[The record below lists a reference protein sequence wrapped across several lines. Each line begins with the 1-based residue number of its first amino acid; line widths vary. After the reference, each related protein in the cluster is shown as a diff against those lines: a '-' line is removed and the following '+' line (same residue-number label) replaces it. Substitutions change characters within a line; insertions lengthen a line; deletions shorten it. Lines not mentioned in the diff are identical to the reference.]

1 MAMAESSELAQRLQ
15 RTLGDGFRVERELG
29 GGGMSRVFLVEDIQ
43 LDRRIVVKVLPPEL
57 GASLSVERFRR
68 EIQLAAKL
76 QHPHVV
82 PLLTAGANEGLL
94 YFAMP
99 YIEGESLRARLAREH
114 ELPIQDSVRILRDV
128 TDALAYAHAH
138 GVVHRDIKPD
148 NVLVSGHHALVTD
161 FGVSK
166 ALANSAGA
174 SSITSVGIAL
184 GTPAYMSPEQAAAD
198 PAADHRADIYA
209 VGVLGYELLTGRTPF
224 GGLPPQ
230 QQLAAHVTTPTP
242 HISQHRASLPP
253 ALAGVIMRC
262 LEKKAADRWQTA
274 DELVEQFEALAT
286 PSGGLTPAG
295 SPPHQRARLT
305 SLRVGVAA
313 AVVVVVGATSW
324 LVWRRPSGYVVASTT
339 QVTNTPGLEL
349 DATISPDGKL
359 VAFAMG
365 SVGHSRI
372 YVKQIA
378 GGSARALA
386 ESAAEPQRMPRWS
399 PDGQQISFDVRQA
412 LYTSPALGGTPR
424 QLMDASEYEFA
435 SPTLSP
441 DGERIAYARE
451 DGIYVRPVNG
461 GDAVK
466 IAAATWPNWPVW
478 SPDGHRVAF
487 VENNPWF
494 LSSGAMLG
502 NIAPSTIYVADVSAR
517 KAVAVTERVHLNTS
531 PAWAGDGRA
540 LLYVSSRGGSRD
552 IYRQGLTRRGEAQG
566 APIRLTTGANAHTV
580 SVSADGS
587 RLAYTALTTHSNIWW
602 APITPN
608 GTTPFS
614 SAKPLT
620 NENQTVEALAVSPDG
635 KWLAYDSNREGP
647 QHIYKIPVN
656 GGEPIQLTRD
666 TADDFSPAWSGD
678 GRFIAYHSWH
688 TGNRD
693 VFVVSADGT
702 DPHDI
707 TRAPGHEM
715 GPIVS
720 RDSRKILF
728 ISDHT
733 GRWEM
738 YSMERQSNGAWS
750 APRQLTHNFGYRG
763 RWSPDGS
770 SLLYLSLIDSTF
782 HVANADGSGDRLFF
796 DGRAMGLTPEVG
808 QYDPTGQMV
817 YIRAVDRQG
826 RYAFY
831 AMPTRGGTPHLVLQF
846 DDPSHQPRRSEFD
859 TDGRRIFFTIASDES
874 DVWVMELMR
883 R

>member
-1 MAMAESSELAQRLQ
+1 M
-15 RTLGDGFRVERELG
+15 LGDAFRVERELG

-43 LDRRIVVKVLPPEL
+43 LERRIVVKVLPPEL

-82 PLLTAGANEGLL
+82 PLLTAGASDGLL

-99 YIEGESLRARLAREH
+99 FIEGESLRARLGREH
-114 ELPIQDSVRILRDV
+114 ELPIQDAVRILRDV
-128 TDALAYAHAH
+128 TDALAYAHSR
-138 GVVHRDIKPD
+138 GIVHRDIKPD

-166 ALANSAGA
+166 ALANSAGD

-198 PAADHRADIYA
+198 PAVDHRADIYS

-224 GGLPPQ
+224 GGLPPL
-230 QQLAAHVTTPTP
+230 QQLAAHVATPAA
-242 HISQHRASLPP
+242 HITQHRDTLPP
-253 ALAGVIMRC
+253 ALAAVIMRC

-274 DELVEQFEALAT
+274 DDLLGQLEALAT

-295 SPPHQRARLT
+295 LPPHQRARAISWRL
-305 SLRVGVAA
+305 AA
-313 AVVVVVGATSW
+313 IAATVVVGVISW
-324 LVWRRPSGYVVASTT
+324 LMWRRPIGYVVASTT

-349 DATISPDGKL
+349 DASISPDGKL
-359 VAFAMG
+359 VAYASG
-365 SVGHSRI
+365 PVGHSRI
-372 YVKQIA
+372 FVKQIS
-378 GGSARALA
+378 GGSARPLA
-386 ESAAEPQRMPRWS
+386 ESTPEPQRMPRWS
-399 PDGQQISFDVRQA
+399 PDGQQISFDVRQT
-412 LYTSPALGGTPR
+412 LYTSPALGGTAR
-424 QLMDASEYEFA
+424 QLMDASGYEFA

-441 DGERIAYARE
+441 DGSQVAFARE

-466 IAAATWPNWPVW
+466 IAAANWANLPVW
-478 SPDGHRVAF
+478 SPDGRRVAF

-502 NIAPSTIYVADVSAR
+502 NIAPSTIYVADVGAR
-517 KAVAVTERVHLNTS
+517 TAVAVTERAHLNAS
-531 PAWAGDGRA
+531 PAWTGDGRA
-540 LLYVSSRGGSRD
+540 LLYVSSLGGSRD
-552 IYRQGLTRRGEAQG
+552 IYRQALKRGGEAQG
-566 APIRLTTGANAHTV
+566 DPVRLTTGANAHTV

-587 RLAYTALTTHSNIWW
+587 RLAYTALISHSNAWW
-602 APITPN
+602 APITPR

-620 NENQTVEALAVSPDG
+620 NENQTIEALAVSPDG
-635 KWLAYDSNREGP
+635 KWLAYDSNREGR
-647 QHIYKIPVN
+647 QHIYKISLS
-656 GGEPIQLTRD
+656 GGDPIQLTRD

-693 VFVVSADGT
+693 VFVVNADGT

-707 TRAPGHEM
+707 TRAAGHEM

-720 RDSRKILF
+720 RDSRRILF

-738 YSMERQSNGAWS
+738 YSTERQSNGEWS
-750 APRQLTHNFGYRG
+750 TPHQLTRNFGYRG
-763 RWSPDGS
+763 RWSPEGNT
-770 SLLYLSLIDSTF
+770 LLYLSLIDSTF

-796 DGRAMGLTPEVG
+796 DGRAMGLTPEVA
-808 QYDPTGQMV
+808 QYDPTGHV
-817 YIRAVDRQG
+817 AYIRAVDQHG
-826 RYAFY
+826 QYGFY
-831 AMPTRGGTPHLVLQF
+831 AMPSHGGPPRLVLQF
-846 DDPSHQPRRSEFD
+846 DDPSRQPRRAEFD
-859 TDGRRIFFTIASDES
+859 TDGHRLFFTIASDES
-874 DVWVMELMR
+874 DVWMLELAR

>member
-566 APIRLTTGANAHTV
+566 LRFASPLAQMLTPSRCLPMDRDSRIRRSPRTRIYGGHRSPRTERRH
-580 SVSADGS
+580 SARRSPSRMRIRRSKRLPFRQTASGS
-587 RLAYTALTTHSNIWW
+587 RTTPIGKGHSTSTRFRSMAASRFNSRATPLMISVPHGRAMDDSSRTIRGTREIVTCSSSVRTVRIRTTSLARPAMRWGRSSRAI
-602 APITPN
+602 AERFFSSPITP
-608 GTTPFS
+608 GGGRCTP
-614 SAKPLT
+614 
-620 NENQTVEALAVSPDG
+620 
-635 KWLAYDSNREGP
+635 
-647 QHIYKIPVN
+647 
-656 GGEPIQLTRD
+656 
-666 TADDFSPAWSGD
+666 WSGNRMERGARRASSPTILGTAAD
-678 GRFIAYHSWH
+678 GRPTAA
-688 TGNRD
+688 
-693 VFVVSADGT
+693 VC
-702 DPHDI
+702 
-707 TRAPGHEM
+707 
-715 GPIVS
+715 
-720 RDSRKILF
+720 
-728 ISDHT
+728 
-733 GRWEM
+733 
-738 YSMERQSNGAWS
+738 
-750 APRQLTHNFGYRG
+750 
-763 RWSPDGS
+763 
-770 SLLYLSLIDSTF
+770 STC
-782 HVANADGSGDRLFF
+782 H
-796 DGRAMGLTPEVG
+796 
-808 QYDPTGQMV
+808 
-817 YIRAVDRQG
+817 
-826 RYAFY
+826 
-831 AMPTRGGTPHLVLQF
+831 
-846 DDPSHQPRRSEFD
+846 
-859 TDGRRIFFTIASDES
+859 
-874 DVWVMELMR
+874 
-883 R
+883 